1 MSAIQQPNPH
11 LFSVEQ
17 YYELGELGLLNK
29 RTELLVGI
37 ITDMEPISPWH
48 ANIGDILSRT
58 FNQHARDRFR
68 VRVQYPVD
76 LGQMSRPQPDLV
88 LYRPGIWRG
97 RHPGPADI
105 SLLIE
110 ISDST
115 LAFDLG
121 GKLDL
126 YRASEIQEYWV
137 VDLNSKQ
144 VHCFTAPAYKRRT
157 FSESISPAA
166 WPDITIDLRELLA

>member
-1 MSAIQQPNPH
+1 
-11 LFSVEQ
+11 
-17 YYELGELGLLNK
+17 
-29 RTELLVGI
+29 
-37 ITDMEPISPWH
+37 MEPISPWH
-48 ANIGDILSRT
+48 GNIGDMLSRI

-76 LGQMSRPQPDLV
+76 LGKMSRPQPDLV

-121 GKLDL
+121 GKLAL
-126 YRASEIQEYWV
+126 YKASEIQEYWV
-137 VDLNSKQ
+137 VDLNGKQ
-144 VHCFTAPAYKRRT
+144 VHSFLAPAYKRRT
-157 FSESISPAA
+157 LSEYISSVA
-166 WPDITIDLRELLA
+166 WPDISLDLQELFA